1 MLFVFGEDFVYFGD
15 DDLVGDCVASE
26 EAEDF
31 GVVSFD
37 AVFAVDE
44 DEGSTESR
52 RLHSVRE
59 MNS

>member
-1 MLFVFGEDFVYFGD
+1 
-15 DDLVGDCVASE
+15 
-26 EAEDF
+26 
-31 GVVSFD
+31 
-37 AVFAVDE
+37 VFAVDE